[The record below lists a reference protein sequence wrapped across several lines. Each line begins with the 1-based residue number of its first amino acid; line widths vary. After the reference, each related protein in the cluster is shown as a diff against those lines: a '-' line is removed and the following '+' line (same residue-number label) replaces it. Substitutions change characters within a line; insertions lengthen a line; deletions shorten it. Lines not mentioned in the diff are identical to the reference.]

1 MTFEVE
7 CPSCGQTVE
16 GTDIERK
23 PDDVDA
29 PDVTIARRQTA
40 FDGSVTSLTEMGH
53 FAYWVRLPCGCE
65 VLTVN

>member
-1 MTFEVE
+1 MTFDVE
-7 CPSCGQTVE
+7 CPSCGATVE

-23 PDDVDA
+23 VDVDDDDVT
-29 PDVTIARRQTA
+29 VARRQTA

>member
-1 MTFEVE
+1 MTFDVE
-7 CPSCGQTVE
+7 CPSCGSTVE
-16 GTDIERK
+16 GTGIEQK
-23 PDDVDA
+23 IVVDEDVE
-29 PDVTIARRQTA
+29 VARRRTA

>member
-1 MTFEVE
+1 MTFDVE
-7 CPSCGQTVE
+7 CPSCGATVE

-23 PDDVDA
+23 VDVDDDVT
-29 PDVTIARRQTA
+29 VARRQTA